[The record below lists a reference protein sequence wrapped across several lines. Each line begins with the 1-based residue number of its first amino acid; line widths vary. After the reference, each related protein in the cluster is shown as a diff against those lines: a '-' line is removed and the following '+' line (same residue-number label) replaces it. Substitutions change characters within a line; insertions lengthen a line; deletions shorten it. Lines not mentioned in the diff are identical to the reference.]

1 MDWPQMLNLSVV
13 FASEGMQLTCSV
25 RCLVLGLSLD
35 VPGCLDCLPHPGSG
49 PGPCRRQRD

>member
-1 MDWPQMLNLSVV
+1 VDWPQMLNLSVV